1 MLVNDILNK
10 ISKEEGVSTYTQITL
25 DRYVEYQKASIK
37 NHIDFNEDKDFEE
50 FYIFLNSIFSSRVN
64 RPTAVKIL
72 NNAYYVI

>member
-72 NNAYYVI
+72 NNAYYFI